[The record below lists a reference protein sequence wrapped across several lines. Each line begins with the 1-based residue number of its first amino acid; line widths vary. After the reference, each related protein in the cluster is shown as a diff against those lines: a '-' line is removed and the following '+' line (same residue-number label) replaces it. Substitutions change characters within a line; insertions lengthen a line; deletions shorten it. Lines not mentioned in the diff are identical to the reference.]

1 MSVQQFEIV
10 LKAREQGM
18 HLVTEEVFSQMPDL
32 SGISAGLLH
41 VFIQHS
47 SASISIN
54 EWADPDVRRDL
65 ENFYAELCNNKS
77 YFRHTA
83 EGSDDMPSHVK
94 ASLLGSNISIP
105 ITNGRLNLGVWQGVI
120 LGEHRIR
127 GCSRKLIATL
137 IH

>member
-10 LKAREQGM
+10 LKAKEQGM
-18 HLVTEEVFSQMPDL
+18 HLVTEEIFAQMPEL
-32 SGISAGLLH
+32 KSISTGLLH
-41 VFIQHS
+41 LFIQHT

-65 ENFYAELCNNKS
+65 ENFCAELCDNKS

-83 EGSDDMPSHVK
+83 EGLDDMPSHIK
-94 ASLLGSNISIP
+94 ASILGSSVSIP
-105 ITNGRLNLGVWQGVI
+105 IANGKANLGVWQGVV
-120 LGEHRIR
+120 LGEHRIH
-127 GCSRKLIATL
+127 GGSRKLVATL